1 MICSFRFRI
10 VRSTR
15 SLHGS
20 PRNSAVFNQQSNDL
34 ERELDTFFER
44 AAESGSEAVR
54 KLTAAERAER
64 AIRGGEIE
72 DEIFDLRFQILQ
84 AEDDVMNGK
93 DGADGIEKLRTM
105 RDRMNNLKTEY
116 RNVVGATDLPIY
128 FGKIPDSM
136 Q

>member
-1 MICSFRFRI
+1 MIARARAP
-10 VRSTR
+10 
-15 SLHGS
+15 HES
-20 PRNSAVFNQQSNDL
+20 PRSSAMYDQHSSDL

-44 AAESGSEAVR
+44 AAESGSETVR
-54 KLTAAERAER
+54 KLSAAERAER

-84 AEDDVMNGK
+84 AEDDVMNGA
-93 DGADGIEKLRTM
+93 GGSDGIERLRIM
-105 RDRMNNLKTEY
+105 RDRMNNLKEEY